1 MLNVFNLLDKRTS
14 DTKDVNSVDEFL
26 NLKKQDMTKLTNVEQ
41 INSEAK
47 QVSGISSSTSKT
59 NNKIKNLSEVQQQM
73 R

>member
-1 MLNVFNLLDKRTS
+1 
-14 DTKDVNSVDEFL
+14 
-26 NLKKQDMTKLTNVEQ
+26 MTKLTNVEQ

-73 R
+73 RQLIKDKEISDENISK